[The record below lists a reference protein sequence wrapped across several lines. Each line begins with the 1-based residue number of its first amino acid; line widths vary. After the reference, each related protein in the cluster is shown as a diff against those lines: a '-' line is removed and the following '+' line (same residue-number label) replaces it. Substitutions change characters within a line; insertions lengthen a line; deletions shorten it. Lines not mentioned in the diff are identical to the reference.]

1 MSTTPPLR
9 EMGDRF
15 SRRKFPL
22 DFDRS
27 SLAAEN
33 TFGQKRVIWISA
45 SAHLFLCSAQPIE
58 PYVLAAEQISPW
70 LTQTFCTPGLA
81 DFGPP
86 CQGLKP
92 GSPQLLRAVE
102 WILGI

>member
-9 EMGDRF
+9 EMGDPF

-45 SAHLFLCSAQPIE
+45 SAHLFFVQCTTYRTVCSGSLTGLSLVDPA
-58 PYVLAAEQISPW
+58 LLHSW
-70 LTQTFCTPGLA
+70 L
-81 DFGPP
+81 
-86 CQGLKP
+86 
-92 GSPQLLRAVE
+92 S
-102 WILGI
+102 